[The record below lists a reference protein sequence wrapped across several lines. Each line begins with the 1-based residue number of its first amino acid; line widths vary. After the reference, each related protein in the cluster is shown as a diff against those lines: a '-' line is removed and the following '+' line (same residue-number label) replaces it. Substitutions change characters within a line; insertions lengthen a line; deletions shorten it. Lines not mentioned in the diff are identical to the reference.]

1 MDPSIAQR
9 KSKFSIW
16 CEMFEKEDLKILE
29 YLEDIKYWH
38 THGFFQDL
46 NTKVACPLMENLV
59 DTFDMENDNMPRST
73 LNFGHTDEILLFL
86 SLLGLNQDEIS
97 LKHNNF
103 ERAKSRKYR

>member
-9 KSKFSIW
+9 KSKSSIW

-46 NTKVACPLMENLV
+46 NTKVACPLM
-59 DTFDMENDNMPRST
+59 
-73 LNFGHTDEILLFL
+73 
-86 SLLGLNQDEIS
+86 
-97 LKHNNF
+97 K
-103 ERAKSRKYR
+103 